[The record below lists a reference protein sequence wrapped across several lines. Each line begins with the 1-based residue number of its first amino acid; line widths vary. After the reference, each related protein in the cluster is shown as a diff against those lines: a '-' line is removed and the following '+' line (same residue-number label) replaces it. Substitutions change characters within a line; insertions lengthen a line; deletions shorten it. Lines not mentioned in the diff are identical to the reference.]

1 MSARPIITQLG
12 QYVVIEVAVPGVA
25 LENAGV
31 LLIDPSTGKPYLR
44 MRRDLADLSEDD
56 ADFLDALRS
65 DLEAKAD
72 EMGGAE
78 LMAWLEENAS
88 NFVQVSDPAEV
99 MVDTYERTLSRLYSR
114 HVSPKVLPF
123 RTHLPLYQ
131 AEAAAGSWGREMN
144 VDEDA
149 REWIEAPED
158 LRLQEHMFVARVTGH
173 SMEPLIPA
181 NSLCVFRGASAIAGS
196 REGKRLLVMN
206 YGEPGENRFTVK
218 RYKSIKRRTEEG
230 WDHAEI
236 WLEPLNPAYERWKL
250 DEDAR
255 IKVIGEFVRV
265 LEDDSTTPA

>member
-1 MSARPIITQLG
+1 MAAHPIQTKLG
-12 QYVVIEVAVPGVA
+12 QYVVIEIAAPGLGV
-25 LENAGV
+25 ENAGV
-31 LLIDPSTGKPYLR
+31 LLIDPRTGKPYIR
-44 MRRDLADLSEDD
+44 MRRDLAELSEDD
-56 ADFLDALRS
+56 AEYLDALRP
-65 DLEAKAD
+65 DLEAKAE
-72 EMGGAE
+72 EMGGGG
-78 LMAWLEENAS
+78 LLAWLEENAS
-88 NFVQVSDPAEV
+88 LFVRVSERAEV
-99 MVDTYERTLSRLYSR
+99 MVDSFERTLTRLYSR

-123 RTHLPLYQ
+123 RTHLPLYA

-181 NSLCVFRGASAIAGS
+181 GSLCVFRGGSAVAGT
-196 REGKRLLVMN
+196 RDGKRVLVMN

-218 RYKSIKRRTEEG
+218 RYKSTKVQTEEG
-230 WDHAEI
+230 WTHSEI

-250 DEDAR
+250 DEGAR

-265 LEDDSTTPA
+265 LE

>member
-1 MSARPIITQLG
+1 MAAQPILTQLG
-12 QYVVIEVAVPGVA
+12 QYVVIEIAAPGIRV
-25 LENAGV
+25 ENAGV
-31 LLIDPSTGKPYLR
+31 LLIDPRTGKRYMR
-44 MRRDLADLSEDD
+44 MRRDLAELSEED
-56 ADFLDALRS
+56 AEYLDSLAP
-65 DLEAKAD
+65 DLQAKAN
-72 EMGGAE
+72 EMGGRE
-78 LMAWLEENAS
+78 LLAWLEENAS
-88 NFVQVSDPAEV
+88 HFVRVTDRAEV
-99 MVDTYERTLSRLYSR
+99 MVDSYERTLARLYSR

-123 RTHLPLYQ
+123 RTHLPLYA

-181 NSLCVFRGASAIAGS
+181 GSLCVFRGGSALAGS
-196 REGKRLLVMN
+196 REGKPVLVMN

-218 RYKSIKRRTEEG
+218 RYKSAKRRTEEG
-230 WDHAEI
+230 WEHSEI

-250 DEDAR
+250 DEEAR

-265 LEDDSTTPA
+265 LEEV

>member
-1 MSARPIITQLG
+1 MSAQPIATELG
-12 QYVVIEVAVPGVA
+12 RYVVIEIAAPDLGV
-25 LENAGV
+25 ENAGV
-31 LLIDPSTGKPYLR
+31 LLIDPQSGKHYMR
-44 MRRDLADLSEDD
+44 MRRDLAELSEDD
-56 ADFLDALRS
+56 AEYLDALRS
-65 DLEAKAD
+65 DLQAKAS
-72 EMGGAE
+72 EMGGDR

-88 NFVQVSDPAEV
+88 NFVRVTDRSEV
-99 MVDTYERTLSRLYSR
+99 MVDNYERTLTRLYSR

-123 RTHLPLYQ
+123 RTHLPMYA

-144 VDEDA
+144 VEEDE

-181 NSLCVFRGASAIAGS
+181 GRLCVFRGGSALAGS
-196 REGKRLLVMN
+196 REGKRVLVMN

-218 RYKSIKRRTEEG
+218 RYKSTKRRTEEG
-230 WDHAEI
+230 WEHSEI

-255 IKVIGEFVRV
+255 IKVIGEFVRA
-265 LEDDSTTPA
+265 LEED